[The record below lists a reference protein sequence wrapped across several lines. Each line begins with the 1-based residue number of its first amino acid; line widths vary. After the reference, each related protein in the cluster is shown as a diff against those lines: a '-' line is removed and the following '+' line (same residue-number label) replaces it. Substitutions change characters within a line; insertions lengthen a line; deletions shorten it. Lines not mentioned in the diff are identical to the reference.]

1 MLTMADI
8 VLGAYATEQ
17 EAIDA
22 MAIRTEPANELSIV
36 QDGDTEHPWRIHWAR
51 G

>member
-1 MLTMADI
+1 MDDI

-17 EAIDA
+17 EAVDT
-22 MAIRTEPANELSIV
+22 MTIRSEPPNELSVV
-36 QDGDTEHPWRIHWAR
+36 QDGDTDHPWRIHWLR